1 MTHFTHENAF
11 LKQFHVFDNETFM
24 TLTTRFAP
32 SPTGYLH
39 VGGARTA
46 LYSWLYAQKN
56 GGDFILRIED
66 TDLERSTQA
75 SVDAIMDGMSWLN
88 LEWTHGPYFQS
99 KRFDRYKEVI
109 EQLIESG
116 HAYRCFS
123 SAEEV
128 EAMREQAKAEGGVEK
143 YNGLWRDR
151 TDHPSDKPFV
161 IRFKNPI
168 DGDVVIKDM
177 VKGDITISN
186 EQLDDLII
194 ARSDGTPTY
203 NLTVVVDDWDMNVTH
218 VVRGDDHISNTPK
231 QINIFKALGA
241 TLPEFAHIPMILG
254 DDGKRLSKRHGA
266 VSVMQYR
273 DDGYLP
279 EALLNYLVRLGWS
292 HGDKEIF
299 SREEM
304 IELFDLKDCNRAP
317 SGFNTDKLIWVN
329 QHYMKTMDPEYVASH
344 LAWHMNEQ
352 GINVDN
358 GPALAE
364 LVKIQAG
371 RVKTL
376 KEMAEI
382 SRYFYEDFDELD
394 PKAVKKHL
402 RPVVKEPLILV
413 KAKLAAL
420 AEWKPELIHA
430 AINDTAE
437 ELAVGMGKVGMPLR
451 VAATGGGNSP
461 SLDVTLA
468 LLDKDKVLA
477 RIDFALA
484 VVEQR
489 IANS

>member
-1 MTHFTHENAF
+1 
-11 LKQFHVFDNETFM
+11 M

-56 GGDFILRIED
+56 GGNFILRIED
-66 TDLERSTQA
+66 TDIERSTQS
-75 SVDAIMDGMSWLN
+75 SVDAIIDGMSWLN
-88 LEWTHGPYFQS
+88 LEWTHGPYYQT

-109 EQLIESG
+109 AQLLQSG
-116 HAYRCFS
+116 NAYRCYS
-123 SAEEV
+123 TAEEV
-128 EAMREQAKAEGGVEK
+128 ETMREQAKIKGDIEK
-143 YNGLWRDR
+143 YNGLWRER
-151 TDHPSDKPFV
+151 TDHPADKPFV
-161 IRFKNPI
+161 IRFKNPL
-168 DGDVVIKDM
+168 DGDVIIKDM

-203 NLTVVVDDWDMNVTH
+203 NLTVVVDDWDMKVTH
-218 VVRGDDHISNTPK
+218 VVRGDDHISNTHK
-231 QINIFKALGA
+231 QINIFTALGA

-266 VSVMQYR
+266 VGVMQYR

-304 IELFDLKDCNRAP
+304 IALFDLKDCNRAP

-344 LAWHMNEQ
+344 LAWHMNDQ
-352 GINVDN
+352 GINVKN
-358 GPALAE
+358 GPALVD
-364 LVKIQAG
+364 LVKIQAD

-382 SRYFYEDFDELD
+382 SRYFYEDFEELD
-394 PKAVKKHL
+394 AKAVKKHL

-413 KAKLAAL
+413 KAKLGAL
-420 AEWKPELIHA
+420 DKWQPEFIHA

-451 VAATGGGNSP
+451 VAATGSGNSP

-484 VVEQR
+484 VVEER